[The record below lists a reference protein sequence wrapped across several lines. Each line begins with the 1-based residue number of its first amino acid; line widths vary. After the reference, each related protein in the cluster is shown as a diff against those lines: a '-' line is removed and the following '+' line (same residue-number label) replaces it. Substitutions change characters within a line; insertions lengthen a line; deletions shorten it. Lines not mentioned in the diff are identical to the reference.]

1 MQISGRAQAMTNFLS
16 EKQRIRRWIER
27 QGVQIH
33 DATPKESEAVRQ
45 ILKDTPRLFPDL
57 LYRSGLR
64 LLFLY
69 EQDETQENDGVCWI
83 DVTRDGHGVLYAIG
97 LATWTLEN
105 PPYFQLVF
113 LHELAHIAVG
123 GEHNAAFRA
132 YLDSLIA
139 KFNEATGVQLV
150 NDYPSEGGAKQ

>member
-69 EQDETQENDGVCWI
+69 E
-83 DVTRDGHGVLYAIG
+83 
-97 LATWTLEN
+97 
-105 PPYFQLVF
+105 
-113 LHELAHIAVG
+113 
-123 GEHNAAFRA
+123 
-132 YLDSLIA
+132 
-139 KFNEATGVQLV
+139 
-150 NDYPSEGGAKQ
+150 

>member
-1 MQISGRAQAMTNFLS
+1 M
-16 EKQRIRRWIER
+16 
-27 QGVQIH
+27 
-33 DATPKESEAVRQ
+33 RQ

-69 EQDETQENDGVCWI
+69 EQDETQENDGVCWL

-139 KFNEATGVQLV
+139 RFNEATGVQLV